1 VLGHAVNQA
10 LMVVRMN
17 KTSMDSVDRAVRL
30 LRAANVT
37 VVGMVL
43 THQQYHVP
51 NYLYK
56 YS

>member
-1 VLGHAVNQA
+1 
-10 LMVVRMN
+10 MVVRMN
-17 KTSMDSVDRAVRL
+17 KTSRDSVDRAVRL
-30 LRAANVT
+30 LRAANVS